1 MLRRLSIKMMSFRGM
16 HYIVPVTKGYLLVDQ
31 FGCVVYYYYLITT
44 VLLGESTFKNQ
55 SSLAFYISLTK

>member
-16 HYIVPVTKGYLLVDQ
+16 HYIVPVTKGYLLDQ
-31 FGCVVYYYYLITT
+31 FGCVFYYYLITT

-55 SSLAFYISLTK
+55 SSLAFYIS